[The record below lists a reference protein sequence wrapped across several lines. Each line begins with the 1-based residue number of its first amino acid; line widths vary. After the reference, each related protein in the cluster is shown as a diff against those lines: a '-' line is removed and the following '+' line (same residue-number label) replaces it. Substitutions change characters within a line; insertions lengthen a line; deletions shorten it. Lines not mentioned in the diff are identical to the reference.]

1 MAHVTE
7 RENYLMIMR
16 GEQPL
21 WVPRN
26 TTYSPMFPKD
36 PYQKY
41 PSVKQGFMSSAEQS
55 PYPPTAEGNR
65 VDIWGVEYVA
75 TADTGG
81 MALPK
86 PGVFRLEDITKW
98 HEVVKAPDLSDINWE
113 LTNQRDLERSALD
126 RENYVITQGIG
137 GLGYFQYLMEL
148 MGFTEGLCAM
158 HEEPESV
165 KEMFDYMSDFY
176 LTIAKNTIDYSK
188 PDMVGLT
195 DDTATAND
203 PFMSMEMFRELLKP
217 FYKKELQPALD
228 RGIPVEIHNCGRC
241 EDQIED
247 WFDLGVIGWNPA
259 QTMND
264 LEGIKAKYG
273 NKLFL
278 CGCWDSSGPVGQ
290 ADATEEFVREQVRE
304 TIDKFAKGGGFVF
317 WGSVYGPVGDEYTI
331 NKKRW
336 LTEEVETYG
345 RTFYNK

>member
-1 MAHVTE
+1 MA
-7 RENYLMIMR
+7 
-16 GEQPL
+16 
-21 WVPRN
+21 
-26 TTYSPMFPKD
+26 D
-36 PYQKY
+36 
-41 PSVKQGFMSSAEQS
+41 PSVIGNFRGPQGGLD
-55 PYPPTAEGNR
+55 P
-65 VDIWGVEYVA
+65 WGVPFVTNEE
-75 TADTGG
+75 TGY
-81 MALPK
+81 AAIPRTHDFILT
-86 PGVFRLEDITKW
+86 DITKW
-98 HEVVKAPDLSDINWE
+98 RDVIKMPNMEDIDWE
-113 LTNQRDLERSALD
+113 LAAQRD
-126 RENYVITQGIG
+126 REKFKPDPEQTVFTISGYADLFQQFIG
-137 GLGYFQYLMEL
+137 M

-158 HEEPESV
+158 YEEPDSV
-165 KEMFDYMSDFY
+165 KELFDYMSDFY

-203 PFMSMEMFRELLKP
+203 PFVSMDMFRELLKP

-304 TIDKFAKGGGFVF
+304 TINKFAKGGGFVF
-317 WGSVYGPVGDEYTI
+317 WGSVYGPAGDEYTI

>member
-7 RENYLMIMR
+7 RENFLMIMR

-26 TTYSPMFPKD
+26 TSANGPQD

-41 PSVKQGFMSSAEQS
+41 PSVKQRIGSSAALS
-55 PYPPTAEGNR
+55 PYPPTPEGNR
-65 VDIWGVEYVA
+65 VDEWGVEYVS
-75 TADTGG
+75 TEDTGG

-86 PGVFRLEDITKW
+86 PGVFKLEDITKW
-98 HEVVKAPDLSDINWE
+98 HEVVKAPDLSDVNWE
-113 LTNQRDLERSALD
+113 LTCQRDLEAAKLD
-126 RENYVITQGIG
+126 REKYIINTGVG
-137 GLGYFQYLMEL
+137 GLGYFQLLMEL
-148 MGFTEGLCAM
+148 MGFTEGMCAM
-158 HEEPESV
+158 HEEPEYV
-165 KEMFDYMSDFY
+165 KELFEYMSDY
-176 LTIAKNTIDYSK
+176 YTTIIDNTIDYFK
-188 PDMVGLT
+188 PDIVGLT

-203 PFMSMEMFRELLKP
+203 PFMSLEMFRELLKP
-217 FYKKELQPALD
+217 FYAKELKSTLD

-241 EDQIED
+241 EDHIED

-264 LEGIKAKYG
+264 LKGIKAKYG

-278 CGCWDSSGPVGQ
+278 CGCWDSSGPVGWP
-290 ADATEEFVREQVRE
+290 DATEEMVREAVRE
-304 TIDKFAKGGGFVF
+304 TIDTYAKGGGFVF
-317 WGSVYGPVGDEYTI
+317 WGSVYGPKGDPYTE

-336 LTEEVETYG
+336 MTEELESYG